1 MSRLFVCGDI
11 YNSMSEMKK
20 SFISDELVEVIKS
33 VDYSVCNLEG
43 VEVDHNTTHVDYP
56 HQQFGTV
63 SYLKSCG
70 FNMCLLANNHI
81 TDGGPDRLNYT
92 IDAIDNVR
100 LDYIGAGFTEEQV
113 YAARIKQIGNYK
125 FGIINLCEAQEGQ
138 FSNST
143 CKYGYAWIGH
153 FSIAKTISE
162 LRTKVDFILC
172 FCHYG
177 LEHYEVPLDCVRQYY
192 YLLIDQGV
200 DCIVGTHPHIAQGYE
215 YYNDKLIV
223 YSLGNFFFP
232 RRTGRYDD
240 ENHSYSVVLEF
251 EKGRKVQVTPI
262 FHKLEE
268 GAVCTDNSGRI
279 DLKALNLLLSNN
291 YKYNE
296 EETIRKAFDGVVG
309 NLFYNSMCSM
319 SDQRRS
325 PKERLKDIFRYTMF
339 RSKYINST
347 AKIRASIISRLF
359 KNEIYRYIIIKIHN
373 DYGEE

>member
-1 MSRLFVCGDI
+1 
-11 YNSMSEMKK
+11 MSEMKK

-240 ENHSYSVVLEF
+240 ENHTS
-251 EKGRKVQVTPI
+251 RKWSIPKRPSPCRLTASSAAP
-262 FHKLEE
+262 
-268 GAVCTDNSGRI
+268 
-279 DLKALNLLLSNN
+279 LLSRR
-291 YKYNE
+291 
-296 EETIRKAFDGVVG
+296 TARWRSFPLRLSRI
-309 NLFYNSMCSM
+309 
-319 SDQRRS
+319 RRS
-325 PKERLKDIFRYTMF
+325 RAIWRAWRLS
-339 RSKYINST
+339 RSSM
-347 AKIRASIISRLF
+347 
-359 KNEIYRYIIIKIHN
+359 
-373 DYGEE
+373 